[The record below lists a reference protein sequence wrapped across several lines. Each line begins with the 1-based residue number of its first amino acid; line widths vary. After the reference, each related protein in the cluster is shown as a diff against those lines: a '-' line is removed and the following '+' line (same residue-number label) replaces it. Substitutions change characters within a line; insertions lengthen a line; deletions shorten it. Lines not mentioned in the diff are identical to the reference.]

1 MKPPTLERLS
11 VWFLTGLILLFLYLL
26 IQCILKGLFTLDLFL
41 VAAAAF
47 LLRFFD
53 VSFLGHLIS
62 PSGGVILAAF
72 FIFGPLPG
80 LLAMVFSLFG
90 LFLFRKTLQFNP
102 PDLTDALVQTVG
114 ASGAAVLFHQYVIVP
129 RLGPVVLSTYSL
141 ALFLGLAGTIAVYY
155 LTAALLTIAIR
166 TSSGGNLRRLVG
178 TLVHP
183 LYLAIFC
190 VLGLSTILLV
200 PVYFQLGVPGLLL
213 GLLPL
218 CVFFYAV
225 RLYLRMRDVYRQALR
240 ALVGSIEAMDP
251 YTHGHSDRVAGF
263 CIEIGRRL
271 GFSEN
276 HLRLL
281 EYAAYLHDMGK
292 VTIDPAIL
300 HKKGSLNEVEWAV
313 IRSHPSEG
321 AEILKPVG
329 FLHKILPWIAHH
341 HEKADGTGYPEA
353 LPLER
358 TPLEARIISAADAF
372 DAMVSDRPYRAAL
385 SIEET
390 VLEMQ
395 RNQNTQFDARIVGII
410 SQLVAS
416 ADFVRRWRERLPL

>member
-1 MKPPTLERLS
+1 
-11 VWFLTGLILLFLYLL
+11 LFL
-26 IQCILKGLFTLDLFL
+26 
-41 VAAAAF
+41 
-47 LLRFFD
+47 
-53 VSFLGHLIS
+53 S
-62 PSGGVILAAF
+62 
-72 FIFGPLPG
+72 
-80 LLAMVFSLFG
+80 
-90 LFLFRKTLQFNP
+90 
-102 PDLTDALVQTVG
+102 
-114 ASGAAVLFHQYVIVP
+114 
-129 RLGPVVLSTYSL
+129 
-141 ALFLGLAGTIAVYY
+141 LAGTIAVYY
-155 LTAALLTIAIR
+155 LTAALLTILIR
-166 TSSGGNLRRLVG
+166 TSAGGDLRRLVG
-178 TLVHP
+178 TLGHP
-183 LYLAIFC
+183 LYLAVFC

-200 PVYFQLGVPGLLL
+200 PVYFQLGVAGLLL

-251 YTHGHSDRVAGF
+251 YTHGHSDRVAGL
-263 CIEIGRRL
+263 CIEVGRRL

-276 HLRLL
+276 RLRLL

-300 HKKGSLNEVEWAV
+300 HKKGSLTEVEWVV

-341 HEKADGTGYPEA
+341 HEKADGTGYPGA

-372 DAMVSDRPYRAAL
+372 DAMISDRPYRAPL

-390 VLEMQ
+390 VLEMR
-395 RNQNTQFDARIVGII
+395 RNQNTQFDAQIVGII
-410 SQLVAS
+410 CQLVAS
-416 ADFVRRWRERLPL
+416 ADFVRWWRERRPL